1 MTTSKGREVNPEAVR
16 YYREKLGMTQ
26 EDLAEKS
33 KLGRKT
39 IQRYESKGDRQ
50 TPNATSLNKLTE
62 ALQVRQE
69 DLMKPPSTEDIKRL
83 LNRVELK
90 TDIAGPAR
98 TALTVMQLHYG
109 LLEEAILDLAPLAF
123 LILAEKSLQERN
135 AALNETKQEIEAVTE
150 NVHQRHPYMRDT
162 YFSDKD
168 WIATERKSLDDRE
181 VYEQYIDDEQREMSP
196 FVDFLEKEL
205 KALGL
210 FQKHP
215 IEFFSDYK
223 TAPDYAIPVEIIAP
237 IVGLDINDEAH
248 QRALDASSWSR
259 FA

>member
-123 LILAEKSLQERN
+123 LILAEKEPTRK
-135 AALNETKQEIEAVTE
+135 ECC
-150 NVHQRHPYMRDT
+150 
-162 YFSDKD
+162 
-168 WIATERKSLDDRE
+168 TERD
-181 VYEQYIDDEQREMSP
+181 
-196 FVDFLEKEL
+196 
-205 KALGL
+205 
-210 FQKHP
+210 
-215 IEFFSDYK
+215 
-223 TAPDYAIPVEIIAP
+223 
-237 IVGLDINDEAH
+237 
-248 QRALDASSWSR
+248 
-259 FA
+259 